1 MVSFGG
7 FHLILPG
14 DLEKDGLMKLFKDNR
29 PFPKVDWLM
38 APHHG
43 RESGEPALCAR
54 GFKPRFVVLSDWRD
68 YPDDHLVYQSMVP
81 GAVVLST
88 AAEGCIEVEI
98 SPKGVGRYRTF
109 LDDQWKPFTCGK

>member
-7 FHLILPG
+7 FNLILPG

-88 AAEGCIEVEI
+88 AEEGCIEVEI

-109 LDDQWKPFTCGK
+109 LDDQWKPFTYGK